1 MQGSH
6 IVVSISMLL
15 LSERTVA
22 FAPTGRKVLCGH
34 YASSRSRQY
43 TATRRPMPSTTMDEP
58 LCEESP
64 DLSTWGAD
72 RLIARVKFLEQQLKE
87 QTTKCANS
95 EASLQPVLIL

>member
-1 MQGSH
+1 MQDSH

-15 LSERTVA
+15 LSERTIA
-22 FAPTGRKVLCGH
+22 FAPIGRKTLCWH
-34 YASSRSRQY
+34 NASLRSRQF
-43 TATRRPMPSTTMDEP
+43 TATRRLKPSIAMAEP

-64 DLSTWGAD
+64 DMSMWGAD
-72 RLIARVKFLEQQLKE
+72 QLIARVKFLEEQLKE